1 MSLPI
6 NNSRFV
12 HIETSQFISNTISS
26 ANQLTDFYMM
36 VTLASKGLIS
46 FLKSNSKKQ
55 SSNHLPAQSQQQ
67 KHYKKR

>member
-6 NNSRFV
+6 NNYRFV

-26 ANQLTDFYMM
+26 ANQLTGFYMM